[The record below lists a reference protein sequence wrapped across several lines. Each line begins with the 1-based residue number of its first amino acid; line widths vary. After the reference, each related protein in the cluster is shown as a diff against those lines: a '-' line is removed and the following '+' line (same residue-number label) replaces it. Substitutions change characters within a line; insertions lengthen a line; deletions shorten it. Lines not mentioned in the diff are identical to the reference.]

1 MKTKKALALLLI
13 AAMSVSVPLHTN
25 VIEAAGKDTSA
36 LQVTKKSIT
45 LTVGG
50 SKTVSANKAVTWK
63 SSNAKIAKVKK
74 VTKKKAKITAKK
86 KGNCIITVKSG
97 KKQVKIKVK
106 VNAKAKTTNKPT
118 VSPSAYPEITPSINP
133 AVTPSAD
140 PTIIPSTD
148 LPITPSADPTIAPS
162 TDLPITPSADPTI
175 APSTDLPITP
185 SADPTIIPSTDLP
198 IIPSTNP
205 TNIPPEPSVMTAVV
219 SKVEGDSIYIENNAF
234 ILQLTENAKIIQIV
248 DGVEKTLAA
257 NEVLVGEEITI
268 YYSGSIAEVY
278 PAVLIGC
285 EKVVVKRTTSITI
298 EQATVEPPTAVPVVT
313 VTTTPSTQPIVI
325 PSTTPEGGD
334 PVVTNE
340 PVSEATQMPSIIPCM
355 TPSAP
360 PYITPK
366 TVTRAAII
374 SKVENNLIYIDD
386 GNTYLRLKDAE
397 IVKLV
402 YGEEKEITIEELFP
416 NDKIIIT
423 YSGQE
428 QLTYPSVLDSCEKIL
443 VESSDKGLVDKFTI
457 GEYDIDYDEQ
467 RIFVNHSP
475 YFCKCFPSDIE
486 GETKVL
492 KDGKEI
498 SFNDL
503 KAGDTIRVSYTIQGS
518 RPQAPGFVLWFD
530 VIVVLPDH
538 CCTLPDEN

>member
-140 PTIIPSTD
+140 PTII
-148 LPITPSADPTIAPS
+148 
-162 TDLPITPSADPTI
+162 
-175 APSTDLPITP
+175 PSTDLPITP